1 MSTKYI
7 FIKTIIK
14 ILARNGT
21 IHLPHIYTEKG
32 IKPALSSIV
41 MLMHIP
47 TASML
52 G

>member
-14 ILARNGT
+14 ISARNGT
-21 IHLPHIYTEKG
+21 IHLPQIYTEKG
-32 IKPALSSIV
+32 IKPALLSIV
-41 MLMHIP
+41 LLMHTP
-47 TASML
+47 TASIL